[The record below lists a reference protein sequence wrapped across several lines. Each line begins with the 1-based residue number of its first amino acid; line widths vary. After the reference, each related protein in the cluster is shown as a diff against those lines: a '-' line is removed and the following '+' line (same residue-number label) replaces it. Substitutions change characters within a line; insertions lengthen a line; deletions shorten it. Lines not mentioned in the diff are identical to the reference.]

1 MYIQQCLKFNDL
13 QLHPTWWV
21 PLSLRIQATFPDTI
35 TYVLLLIL
43 SLAPKMKIKTHA
55 WTHIKILLICWIW
68 VYYMYILA
76 YQIKKSSLSCH
87 IGQSFSKL
95 SNLIWSLN
103 GWLFSTFFSCIQLVY
118 ILWIWR
124 KKSGNSSSTWTIAQN
139 SLIWEQNNDVK
150 INVPVNWVFIF
161 LRQKHPV
168 SQLFL

>member
-103 GWLFSTFFSCIQLVY
+103 GWLFSTFFFLYTAGIHSLNM
-118 ILWIWR
+118 
-124 KKSGNSSSTWTIAQN
+124 KKKNLGIVHPLGRSHKIHLFGN
-139 SLIWEQNNDVK
+139 K
-150 INVPVNWVFIF
+150 IMTSK
-161 LRQKHPV
+161 LMYR
-168 SQLFL
+168 